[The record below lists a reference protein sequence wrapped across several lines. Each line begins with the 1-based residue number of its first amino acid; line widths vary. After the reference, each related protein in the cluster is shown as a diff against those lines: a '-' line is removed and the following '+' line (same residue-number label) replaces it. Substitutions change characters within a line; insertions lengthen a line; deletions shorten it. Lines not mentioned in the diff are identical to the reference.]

1 MRRLGKTVLLAGAV
15 LAAGCLT
22 MACALVA
29 TGTVA
34 SPWAGRSV
42 VASSVHR
49 DAASSVHRDGA
60 AASSVHCHGAV
71 AHSRPSGGTV
81 LAAAAQ
87 PSDTP
92 TPVTPT
98 AVPTTPTAVPTTPTA
113 VPTTPTAVPTTPSS
127 ASPTPSPTSTGS
139 GGAFSGDL
147 IWLWVILGALVL
159 LGIILLATRSP
170 GRSSG
175 GTPVT
180 TRPPPMPTSGWHAKV
195 TEAYSEGAALDHAV
209 RAVARQDA
217 FADAALFADLQRRI
231 YHLTETLYGMR
242 DTAPTET
249 RRAQVVNA
257 LLTLEAVT
265 DLVNARR
272 TPGGAN
278 SPQGMGVNARLAAME
293 SALNDL
299 RVPEQPVL

>member
-1 MRRLGKTVLLAGAV
+1 MRRLGKTVLLAGAI

-29 TGTVA
+29 SGTVA

-42 VASSVHR
+42 VASAGQAGR
-49 DAASSVHRDGA
+49 AATSP
-60 AASSVHCHGAV
+60 
-71 AHSRPSGGTV
+71 RPSGV

-92 TPVTPT
+92 SAPTPT
-98 AVPTTPTAVPTTPTA
+98 ALPTTPTALPTTPTAVPTTPT
-113 VPTTPTAVPTTPSS
+113 PTATS
-127 ASPTPSPTSTGS
+127 ASPTASPTSTSS
-139 GGAFSGDL
+139 GTNLFSGDL

-175 GTPVT
+175 GGTPVAS
-180 TRPPPMPTSGWHAKV
+180 RPPPMPTSGWHAKV
-195 TEAYSEGAALDHAV
+195 TEAYSEGAALDQSV

-217 FADAALFADLQRRI
+217 FTDAALNSDLQRRI

-249 RRAQVVNA
+249 RRAQVVNS
-257 LLTLEAVT
+257 LLALEAVT
-265 DLVNARR
+265 DVINARR

-278 SPQGMGVNARLAAME
+278 SPQGMGLNARLAALE
-293 SALNDL
+293 SSLNDL

>member
-1 MRRLGKTVLLAGAV
+1 MRRLGKTVLLAGAI

-29 TGTVA
+29 SGTVA
-34 SPWAGRSV
+34 NPWAGRSV
-42 VASSVHR
+42 ATSPGPPGH
-49 DAASSVHRDGA
+49 AATSP
-60 AASSVHCHGAV
+60 
-71 AHSRPSGGTV
+71 RPSAAPV

-92 TPVTPT
+92 SAPTPT
-98 AVPTTPTAVPTTPTA
+98 ALPTTPTALPTTPTAVPTTPTPA
-113 VPTTPTAVPTTPSS
+113 ATS
-127 ASPTPSPTSTGS
+127 ASPTASPTSTSS
-139 GGAFSGDL
+139 GNLFSGDL

-170 GRSSG
+170 GRSGGG
-175 GTPVT
+175 GTPVAS
-180 TRPPPMPTSGWHAKV
+180 RPPPMPTSGWHARV
-195 TEAYSEGAALDHAV
+195 AEAYSEGAALDQSV

-217 FADAALFADLQRRI
+217 FTDAALNSDLQRRI

-249 RRAQVVNA
+249 RRAQVVNS
-257 LLTLEAVT
+257 LLALEAVT
-265 DLVNARR
+265 DVINARR

-278 SPQGMGVNARLAAME
+278 TPQGMGLNARLAALE

>member
-1 MRRLGKTVLLAGAV
+1 MRRLGKTVLLAGAI

-29 TGTVA
+29 SGTVA

-42 VASSVHR
+42 ATSPGPPGHPATSP
-49 DAASSVHRDGA
+49 
-60 AASSVHCHGAV
+60 
-71 AHSRPSGGTV
+71 RPSAAPV

-92 TPVTPT
+92 SAPTPT
-98 AVPTTPTAVPTTPTA
+98 ALPTTPTALPTTPTAVPTTPTPA
-113 VPTTPTAVPTTPSS
+113 ATS
-127 ASPTPSPTSTGS
+127 ASPTASPTSTSS
-139 GGAFSGDL
+139 GNLFSGDL

-170 GRSSG
+170 GRSGGGG
-175 GTPVT
+175 GTPVAS
-180 TRPPPMPTSGWHAKV
+180 RPPPMPTSGWHAKV
-195 TEAYSEGAALDHAV
+195 TEAYSEGAALDQSV

-217 FADAALFADLQRRI
+217 FTDAALNSDLQRRI

-249 RRAQVVNA
+249 RRAQVVNS
-257 LLTLEAVT
+257 LLALEAVT
-265 DLVNARR
+265 DVINARR

-278 SPQGMGVNARLAAME
+278 TPQGMGLNARLAALE

>member
-1 MRRLGKTVLLAGAV
+1 MRRLGKTVLLAAAI

-29 TGTVA
+29 SGTVA

-42 VASSVHR
+42 
-49 DAASSVHRDGA
+49 AASSAPPGHPA
-60 AASSVHCHGAV
+60 TSP
-71 AHSRPSGGTV
+71 RPSAGPV

-92 TPVTPT
+92 SAPTPT
-98 AVPTTPTAVPTTPTA
+98 ALPTTPTALPTTPTAVPTTPTA
-113 VPTTPTAVPTTPSS
+113 TS
-127 ASPTPSPTSTGS
+127 ASPTPSPTSTSS
-139 GGAFSGDL
+139 GNLFSGDL

-175 GTPVT
+175 GAGTPVAS
-180 TRPPPMPTSGWHAKV
+180 RPPPMPTSGWHAKV
-195 TEAYSEGAALDHAV
+195 TEAYSEGAALDQSV

-217 FADAALFADLQRRI
+217 FTDAALNSDLQRRI

-242 DTAPTET
+242 DTAPTQT
-249 RRAQVVNA
+249 RRAQVVNS
-257 LLTLEAVT
+257 LLALEAVT
-265 DLVNARR
+265 DVINARR

-278 SPQGMGVNARLAAME
+278 TPQGMGLNARLAALE

>member
-1 MRRLGKTVLLAGAV
+1 MRRLGKTVLLVGAI

-29 TGTVA
+29 SGTVA

-42 VASSVHR
+42 VASSPHR
-49 DAASSVHRDGA
+49 GGA
-60 AASSVHCHGAV
+60 
-71 AHSRPSGGTV
+71 V

-92 TPVTPT
+92 TPSTPT
-98 AVPTTPTAVPTTPTA
+98 AVPTTPTALPSTPTA
-113 VPTTPTAVPTTPSS
+113 VPTTPTPTPTATT
-127 ASPTPSPTSTGS
+127 ASPTPSSTSTSS
-139 GGAFSGDL
+139 GGPFSGNL

-170 GRSSG
+170 GRSPGG
-175 GTPVT
+175 GTPAA

-195 TEAYSEGAALDHAV
+195 TEVYSEGASLDHAV

-217 FADAALFADLQRRI
+217 FTDAALFSDLQRRI

-242 DTAPTET
+242 DTAPTQT

-272 TPGGAN
+272 TPEGAS
-278 SPQGMGVNARLAAME
+278 SPQGMGVNSRLAAME

>member
-1 MRRLGKTVLLAGAV
+1 MRRLGKTVLLAGAI

-29 TGTVA
+29 SGTVA
-34 SPWAGRSV
+34 SPWADRSV
-42 VASSVHR
+42 V
-49 DAASSVHRDGA
+49 ASSVHRDGA

-71 AHSRPSGGTV
+71 AHSRPSGGAV
-81 LAAAAQ
+81 LAAVAQ

-92 TPVTPT
+92 TPGTPT
-98 AVPTTPTAVPTTPTA
+98 AVPTTPTAVPTTATA
-113 VPTTPTAVPTTPSS
+113 VPTTPTPTPTPSS

-139 GGAFSGDL
+139 GGLFSGNL

-170 GRSSG
+170 GRSPG
-175 GTPVT
+175 GTPVA
-180 TRPPPMPTSGWHAKV
+180 TRPAPMPTSGWHAKV
-195 TEAYSEGAALDHAV
+195 TEVYSEGAALDHAV

-217 FADAALFADLQRRI
+217 FTDAALFADLQRRI
-231 YHLTETLYGMR
+231 YHLTEMLYGMR

-257 LLTLEAVT
+257 LLTLEAIT

-272 TPGGAN
+272 TPGGAS

>member
-1 MRRLGKTVLLAGAV
+1 MRRLGKTVLLVGAI

-29 TGTVA
+29 SGTVA

-42 VASSVHR
+42 AASSVHR
-49 DAASSVHRDGA
+49 DAV

-71 AHSRPSGGTV
+71 ANSRTSGGTV

-98 AVPTTPTAVPTTPTA
+98 AVPTTAVPTTPTA
-113 VPTTPTAVPTTPSS
+113 VPTTPTPTPTPSS
-127 ASPTPSPTSTGS
+127 ASPTPSETSTGS
-139 GGAFSGDL
+139 GGVFSGDL

-170 GRSSG
+170 GRSPG
-175 GTPVT
+175 GTPVA
-180 TRPPPMPTSGWHAKV
+180 TRPPPIPTSGWHAKV
-195 TEAYSEGAALDHAV
+195 TEVYSEGASLDHAV

-217 FADAALFADLQRRI
+217 FTDAALFSDLQRRI

>member
-1 MRRLGKTVLLAGAV
+1 MLLAGAM

-29 TGTVA
+29 RGSVA
-34 SPWAGRSV
+34 SPWAGQSMITSPGH
-42 VASSVHR
+42 SSH
-49 DAASSVHRDGA
+49 APAG
-60 AASSVHCHGAV
+60 
-71 AHSRPSGGTV
+71 SRPGAGTV
-81 LAAAAQ
+81 LAGAAQ

-92 TPVTPT
+92 SAPTPT
-98 AVPTTPTAVPTTPTA
+98 ALPSTPTTLPTTPTAAPTTPSAT
-113 VPTTPTAVPTTPSS
+113 PTTPSS
-127 ASPTPSPTSTGS
+127 ATPSPTSTGS
-139 GGAFSGDL
+139 GTNLFGGNL

-170 GRSSG
+170 GRSPDSEPRVA
-175 GTPVT
+175 TPP
-180 TRPPPMPTSGWHAKV
+180 PPPMPGSGWYSRV
-195 TEAYSEGAALDHAV
+195 GEAYSEGAALDHAV

-217 FADAALFADLQRRI
+217 FADPALSSDLQRRV
-231 YHLTETLYGMR
+231 YHLTETLYGLR

-265 DLVNARR
+265 DLINARR
-272 TPGGAN
+272 TPGGAS
-278 SPQGMGVNARLAAME
+278 SPQGMGVNSRLAALE

-299 RVPEQPVL
+299 RLPEQPIR

>member
-1 MRRLGKTVLLAGAV
+1 MRRLGKTVLLAGAI

-22 MACALVA
+22 MACAMVA
-29 TGTVA
+29 SGTLA
-34 SPWAGRSV
+34 SPWAGRSM
-42 VASSVHR
+42 VAGSAHG
-49 DAASSVHRDGA
+49 DGT
-60 AASSVHCHGAV
+60 AASSVHCHGALASPRPHRV
-71 AHSRPSGGTV
+71 AV

-92 TPVTPT
+92 TPATPT

-113 VPTTPTAVPTTPSS
+113 APTTPTPTPTETT

-139 GGAFSGDL
+139 GGGLLSGDL

-170 GRSSG
+170 GRSPG
-175 GTPVT
+175 GPPTAGP
-180 TRPPPMPTSGWHAKV
+180 PPPMPTSGWHARV
-195 TEAYSEGAALDHAV
+195 TEAYSEGAAFDHAV

-217 FADAALFADLQRRI
+217 FTDAALFSDLQRRA

-265 DLVNARR
+265 DLMNARR

-278 SPQGMGVNARLAAME
+278 SPQGMGVNSRLAALE